1 MRSFRIA
8 ALACLAA
15 FTALAQPAFEVASV
29 KPSTDND
36 HIIGLFTYPGGRVV
50 ATRYTLKMLIH
61 DAYNLQD
68 QRIQGGPRWVGE
80 DLYNLEAKPPKSSES
95 SHWAPASF
103 KTPPNPEMR
112 QMLQTL
118 LADRFQLKMHAETK
132 KEPVYALV
140 VAKGGPKLKPP
151 DTAKE
156 PFVSLY
162 RNGSPYEEA
171 VSHAVRGQNA
181 TMAQLAAHLGP
192 HFGRPVL
199 DQTGLK
205 GNFDFEVEYAEGESQ
220 AQAAEPLLR
229 ALQDQLGL
237 KLETQ
242 PGSVE
247 VLVIDRA
254 EKPSAN

>member
-1 MRSFRIA
+1 
-8 ALACLAA
+8 
-15 FTALAQPAFEVASV
+15 V
-29 KPSTDND
+29 
-36 HIIGLFTYPGGRVV
+36 
-50 ATRYTLKMLIH
+50 
-61 DAYNLQD
+61 
-68 QRIQGGPRWVGE
+68 
-80 DLYNLEAKPPKSSES
+80 
-95 SHWAPASF
+95 
-103 KTPPNPEMR
+103 R

-132 KEPVYALV
+132 KDSVNALV
-140 VAKGGPKLKPP
+140 VAKGCPKLKPP

-156 PFVSLY
+156 PFVSLH
-162 RNGSPYEEA
+162 RNGSPLGEA
-171 VSHAVRGQNA
+171 ISHAIRGQNA
-181 TMAQLAAHLGP
+181 TMTQLAAHLGP

-205 GNFDFEVEYAEGESQ
+205 GNFDFEAEYVEGESQ
-220 AQAAEPLLR
+220 PENVTQLLS